1 VSKGREQLSANEIV
15 ELRSSLAVRLEH
27 VGVQSQPQVALKILD
42 LIRRPDSQLKDYAT
56 IVRNDPAL
64 SGRLLK
70 LANSAFF
77 AQRKPV
83 TNLDRACLLMGID
96 RLKAMALGF
105 HLSKAAAS
113 DPSAV
118 LSRTVWGQSI
128 FRACLAAE
136 IAKKAAPGLS
146 AEAFIIGLLMDSG
159 IALMPKLAGE
169 AFQPVWDGAATP
181 IALHRAELSKLPFG
195 HVDVAAAMALA
206 WRLPDILRWPIS
218 EHHTPPAMPLKMEP
232 AHQLHAIAYAVGLL
246 DLSATADGGVTV
258 SPGKEGPTSRSLERT
273 LGIDVGT
280 VPSIVNAAAAEYG
293 ASKEIFK
300 DVAASMAVT
309 DSVLERI
316 QVGMVNAMD
325 DILVGHMECR
335 AEKEAGA
342 TRFKL
347 GGQSVELQKANDG
360 SCTAFLYDSQ
370 GQKLLTHVFKPVGQS
385 TDTLREALALDAHP
399 DDEASAINAF
409 IKAA

>member
-1 VSKGREQLSANEIV
+1 MSKGRDQLAANEIV

-113 DPSAV
+113 DASAV

-136 IAKKAAPGLS
+136 VAKKAAPGWS

-159 IALMPKLAGE
+159 IALMPKLAGA
-169 AFQPVWDGAATP
+169 AFQPIWDAAPTP
-181 IALHRAELSKLPFG
+181 TALHRSETSRLPFG

-206 WRLPDILRWPIS
+206 WRLPDLLRWPIS
-218 EHHTPPAMPLKMEP
+218 EHHTPPALPLKNEP
-232 AHQLHAIAYAVGLL
+232 MHQLHAIAYAVGLL
-246 DLSATADGGVTV
+246 DLSATVDGGVTIT
-258 SPGKEGPTSRSLERT
+258 PGKEGPTNRSLERAM
-273 LGIDVGT
+273 GIDPSVI
-280 VPSIVNAAAAEYG
+280 PSIVTTAAAEYS

-309 DSVLERI
+309 DSLIERI

-325 DILVGHMECR
+325 EMLVGNIQSR
-335 AEKEAGA
+335 AEREPGS
-342 TRFKL
+342 TRFRL
-347 GGQSVELQKANDG
+347 GGQSVELQRSNDG
-360 SCTAFLYDSQ
+360 SCTAYLYDSQ
-370 GQKLLTHVFKPVGQS
+370 GQKLLTHVFRSSGQS
-385 TDTLREALALDAHP
+385 SDTIREALALDAHP
-399 DDEASAINAF
+399 DDEAAAINSF
-409 IKAA
+409 IRAA

>member
-1 VSKGREQLSANEIV
+1 MSKGRDQLAANEIV

-42 LIRRPDSQLKDYAT
+42 LIRRPDSQLKDYAA

-83 TNLDRACLLMGID
+83 SNLDRACLLMGID

-113 DPSAV
+113 DASAV

-159 IALMPKLAGE
+159 IALMPRLAGTE
-169 AFQPVWDGAATP
+169 FQTIWDGAATP
-181 IALHRAELSKLPFG
+181 TALHRAEMLRLPFG
-195 HVDVAAAMALA
+195 HVDVAAAMAQA
-206 WRLPDILRWPIS
+206 WRLPDVLRWPIS
-218 EHHTPPAMPLKMEP
+218 EHHTPPAIPVKNEP
-232 AHQLHAIAYAVGLL
+232 MHQLQAIAYAVGLL
-246 DLSATADGGVTV
+246 DLSTTADGGVTIT
-258 SPGKEGPTSRSLERT
+258 PGKEGPTNRSLERAM
-273 LGIDVGT
+273 GIDATAIPG
-280 VPSIVNAAAAEYG
+280 IVSAAAAEYG

-309 DSVLERI
+309 DSMLERI
-316 QVGMVNAMD
+316 QAGMINAMD
-325 DILVGHMECR
+325 AILVGHMECR
-335 AEKEAGA
+335 AERERGA
-342 TRFKL
+342 TRFRL
-347 GGQSVELQKANDG
+347 GGQSVELHKANDG
-360 SCTAFLYDSQ
+360 SCTAYLYDSQ
-370 GQKLLTHVFKPVGQS
+370 GQKLLTHVFKPAGQS
-385 TDTLREALALDAHP
+385 TDTLRDALALDAQP
-399 DDEASAINAF
+399 DDEAAAIDAF